1 VRANQPT
8 CWALVVVLAGSLI
21 LLGGPFAAL
30 GSAAASSG
38 QSSPSGAVLWAYGA
52 QGGSNFSGPHNG
64 SYESRSVY
72 FGWHV
77 VLTQTNLSAT
87 TFELEIVRT
96 MGFTVYATF
105 CNPDCVRPI
114 LYANLTVKAWEKS
127 VGFANLTTTGM
138 VELNGSE
145 VPALA
150 LMNDHAQ
157 VAGNL
162 TESLTGTVHRLF
174 GGTTTASGYTAVHD
188 AATVSVAFTP
198 SLGLIPT
205 NLSPAETWSSTSHYA
220 AAGSWLGSYLAVRTG
235 FNGTPVSGQRL
246 FSGSANGSG
255 NISVQGA
262 YAGPEDLDNGALTS
276 AIHLSITGPFDL
288 REGILLVPTG
298 ADLFGGPGR
307 DWSSVQS
314 STETVDTSALDLAIH
329 NVGHFALMASAT
341 GYSGAVANPNQPGS
355 TPSVTPAAAAG
366 GNSLQGQPESVPF
379 AQSQSNCLVTST
391 CPGPS
396 TVAPPSGRGIVGGL
410 VAAAV
415 LTAAVVG
422 LVLLVAARRR
432 PVRPPKT
439 GVARA
444 YSGGVA
450 ATPNPARPPPRSG
463 APSSPEPDEAPDPLG
478 HLW

>member
-1 VRANQPT
+1 MRTNRPAL
-8 CWALVVVLAGSLI
+8 WAIVVVLAGSLI

-30 GSAAASSG
+30 GSASASSP
-38 QSSPSGAVLWAYGA
+38 QSSPSGTVLWAYGA
-52 QGGSNFSGPHNG
+52 QGGSNSSGPHNG

-77 VLTQTNLSAT
+77 VLTQTNFSAT

-105 CNPDCVRPI
+105 CNPNCVRPI
-114 LYANLTVKAWEKS
+114 LYANLTVKAWEQS
-127 VGFANLTTTGM
+127 VGFANLTTTGT
-138 VELNGSE
+138 VVLNGSE

-150 LMNDHAQ
+150 LVNDHAQ

-162 TESLTGTVHRLF
+162 TESLTGTVHRLL
-174 GGTTTASGYTAVHD
+174 GGTTTASGYTSVHD
-188 AATVSVAFTP
+188 AATVSVTFTP

-205 NLSPAETWSSTSHYA
+205 NLSPDDSWSSTSHFA
-220 AAGSWLGSYLAVRTG
+220 AAGSWLGAYIAVRTG
-235 FNGTPVSGQRL
+235 FNGTPIGGQHV

-262 YAGPEDLDNGALTS
+262 YAGPEDLDNGTLTS
-276 AIHLSITGPFDL
+276 AVHLAITGPFDL
-288 REGILLVPTG
+288 REGILLVPMG

-307 DWSSVQS
+307 DWSGVQS
-314 STETVDTSALDLAIH
+314 SAETVETSALDLALH
-329 NVGHFALMASAT
+329 NVGHFGLMASAT

-355 TPSVTPAAAAG
+355 TPSVTPAVAPG
-366 GNSLQGQPESVPF
+366 GSQLQGQPESVPF
-379 AQSQSNCLVTST
+379 AQSQSNCLLTSS
-391 CPGPS
+391 CAGPT
-396 TVAPPSGRGIVGGL
+396 TVAPPVGRGIVGGL

-432 PVRPPKT
+432 PVRPPKS
-439 GVARA
+439 GGASV
-444 YSGGVA
+444 YSGRAA
-450 ATPNPARPPPRSG
+450 ATPSPNRPPTRSG
-463 APSSPEPDEAPDPLG
+463 TPLPPEPDEGPDPLG